1 MNNRL
6 AFALAAYVA
15 IWALVAA
22 GIVYGIVQAGYP
34 AWVAVVSAFLL
45 FVFVN
50 GSLAYK
56 GRARQLRLE
65 GKEPPTYFKF
75 LFFPRG
81 FPRPK
86 EQAPKFDHFLVGIA
100 AAVTGLFFLFCG
112 AGLAFGADWSRIS
125 QPILVASICLVLAG
139 IGAVFL
145 YLAWRAFAF
154 IRTLPT
160 NVA

>member
-1 MNNRL
+1 MNKRL
-6 AFALAAYVA
+6 GFALAAYLA
-15 IWALVAA
+15 IWVSVAA

-50 GSLAYK
+50 GSLAYTA
-56 GRARQLRLE
+56 RARRLRLE
-65 GKEPPTYFKF
+65 GKEPPPYFKF
-75 LFFPRG
+75 LFFPQG
-81 FPRPK
+81 FPKFK

-100 AAVTGLFFLFCG
+100 AAITGLFFLFCG

-125 QPILVASICLVLAG
+125 QPMLVASICLVLAG

-145 YLAWRAFAF
+145 YFAWRAFAF
-154 IRTLPT
+154 TRTRPT

>member
-1 MNNRL
+1 MNKRL
-6 AFALAAYVA
+6 AFALAAYLA
-15 IWALVAA
+15 IWASVAA

-50 GSLAYK
+50 GSLAYTA
-56 GRARQLRLE
+56 RARQLRLE
-65 GKEPPTYFKF
+65 GKESPPYFKF
-75 LFFPRG
+75 LFFPQG
-81 FPRPK
+81 FPKFK
-86 EQAPKFDHFLVGIA
+86 EQAPKFDHVLVGIVA
-100 AAVTGLFFLFCG
+100 TVTGLFFLFCG

-125 QPILVASICLVLAG
+125 QPMLVASICLFLAG

-154 IRTLPT
+154 TRTPPT

>member
-1 MNNRL
+1 MNRRL
-6 AFALAAYVA
+6 AFALAAYLA
-15 IWALVAA
+15 MWASVAA
-22 GIVYGIVQAGYP
+22 GIVYGIVQTGYP

-50 GSLAYK
+50 GSLAYTA
-56 GRARQLRLE
+56 RARQLRLE
-65 GKEPPTYFKF
+65 GKEPPPYFKF
-75 LFFPRG
+75 LFFPQG
-81 FPRPK
+81 FPKLK

-154 IRTLPT
+154 TRTPPT